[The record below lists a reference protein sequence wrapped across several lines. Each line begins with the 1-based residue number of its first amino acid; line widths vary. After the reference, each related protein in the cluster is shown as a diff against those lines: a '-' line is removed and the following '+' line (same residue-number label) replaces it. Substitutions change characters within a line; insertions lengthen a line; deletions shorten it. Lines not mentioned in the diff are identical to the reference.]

1 MFVTLNQTIING
13 PVSLEVFQDL
23 RSFVN
28 GDTLL
33 VGNYKDLETCIR
45 QEPRL
50 VIEAWKDLLWFGF
63 PIQTAEEQFGTVDP
77 VEIIAH
83 LSHSFERERK
93 NTLFLQA
100 CRMTGADPAQGF
112 R

>member
-77 VEIIAH
+77 VEIIARFGR
-83 LSHSFERERK
+83 SSEGERK
-93 NTLFLQA
+93 NTFFLQA
-100 CRMTGADPAQGF
+100 CRMTGADPMKGF